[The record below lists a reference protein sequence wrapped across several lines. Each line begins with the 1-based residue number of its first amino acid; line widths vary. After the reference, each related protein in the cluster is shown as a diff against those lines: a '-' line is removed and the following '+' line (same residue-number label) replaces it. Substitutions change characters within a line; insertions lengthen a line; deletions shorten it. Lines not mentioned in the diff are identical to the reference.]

1 MTRTMTKWRFIAPFF
16 LLLTPLLL
24 QAEEPAPAQ
33 SLTLF
38 DAKYDAF
45 RSGKK
50 LGEAKRYL
58 KQTDS
63 GYELGYSSD
72 VSFLIFDD
80 KRSETSW
87 FVLQQG
93 RVQPQRYLMQRTG
106 TGKDRYYELNLDW
119 SQQQLLVGKKRQPKT
134 LPWNAQWLDAL
145 GYQTQLVLDLK
156 AGKTDFVYQVL
167 NRDGNER
174 EYHYKKAAEELVLL
188 PYGKLKT
195 IRIERTEKDK
205 QVLAWVAPELD
216 YLLVRLWQAEDGV
229 EQFDIQLSEL
239 NGQTGSPK

>member
-1 MTRTMTKWRFIAPFF
+1 MTRTMTKWRLIAPFF
-16 LLLTPLLL
+16 LLLTPLL
-24 QAEEPAPAQ
+24 QAEEASQTPLSPFEA
-33 SLTLF
+33 T
-38 DAKYDAF
+38 YDAF

-58 KQTDS
+58 KQTDN
-63 GYELGYSSD
+63 GYELGYSSE

-80 KRSETSW
+80 KRSEQSW
-87 FVLQQG
+87 FVLNQG
-93 RVQPQRYLMQRTG
+93 RLQPQRYLMQRTG

-119 SQQQLLVGKKRQPKT
+119 TGKQLTVGKKRQPKA
-134 LPWNAQWLDAL
+134 LPWNNQWLDPL
-145 GYQTQLVLDLK
+145 GYQLQMVLDLK
-156 AGKTDFVYQVL
+156 AGKSDFVYQVL

-174 EYHYKKAAEELVLL
+174 EYHYKQAAEELLLL

-205 QVLAWVAPELD
+205 QVLAWVAPELN

-239 NGQTGSPK
+239 NCHTASPK